1 MARKSS
7 FHIVLS
13 YALSLLI
20 TIAVL
25 VVWVVYVVRAQARIN
40 ELAAGVGVGGGR
52 DTIHW
57 WMLGFGCLLLA
68 LVIGG
73 LTYQLAQTLS
83 ARRYSAK
90 QDEFVSNITHELKS
104 PLAAIRLH
112 AETLLQTDID
122 PRERRRFLGYILQQ
136 TERMEG
142 LVDNV
147 LESSRLQARKEH
159 LALEPIAVGRF
170 FEDSLDEL
178 RERVQS
184 QGFQLK
190 SAIDTDGSILASE
203 DALHRILNN
212 LVDNAARFSSPGGE
226 IRCLVGDGRRGG
238 VTIAIEDDGVG
249 IPKGELRRVFDRFY
263 QIGRQIRGPARG
275 TGLGLAIVAGLVREM
290 GGSIRAVSP
299 EGRPGIR
306 FEIDLPRVEA

>member
-7 FHIVLS
+7 TYIVLS

-20 TIAVL
+20 TIAML
-25 VVWVVYVVRAQARIN
+25 VMWVIYVVRAQARIN

-52 DTIHW
+52 DNVHW
-57 WMLGFGCLLLA
+57 WMLGFGVLLFS

-73 LTYQLAQTLS
+73 LTHQLAQALS

-112 AETLLQTDID
+112 AETLLQGDVD
-122 PRERRRFLGYILQQ
+122 AREQERFLGYILQQ
-136 TERMEG
+136 AQRMEG

-147 LESSRLQARKEH
+147 LESSRLQERKER
-159 LALEPIAVGRF
+159 LVLEPIAIGSF
-170 FEDSLDEL
+170 FGSSLEEL

-184 QGFQLK
+184 QGLRLR
-190 SAIDTDGSILASE
+190 SCIETEGSVMASE

-226 IRCLVGDGRRGG
+226 IRCLVSDGRRGS
-238 VTIAIEDDGVG
+238 VTIALEDDGVG
-249 IPKGELRRVFDRFY
+249 IPKSELRRVFDRFY

-275 TGLGLAIVAGLVREM
+275 TGLGLAIVAGLVQEM
-290 GGSIRAVSP
+290 GGTIRAVSP

-306 FEIDLPRVEA
+306 FEIDLPRVGA